1 MVEVISVC
9 KIFIILLSSIQE
21 EAFIPVDFV
30 KAFNINHLEFR
41 PWAITVI
48 LYSKQSYFNNHEKY
62 FKK

>member
-21 EAFIPVDFV
+21 EAFIPEDLV
-30 KAFNINHLEFR
+30 KTFNINHLEFR
-41 PWAITVI
+41 P
-48 LYSKQSYFNNHEKY
+48 